1 MIEDEQTVENTDRNT
16 RNAKTIALHFLAGF
30 GTGVFLAFLVI
41 SYNLF
46 FTFSSLSVQQASIA
60 IVGALI
66 LGILSA
72 VQGDRFLKILSKL
85 LDSLSAL

>member
-1 MIEDEQTVENTDRNT
+1 MLKDEQTVEKANRNT
-16 RNAKTIALHFLAGF
+16 RTIAIHFLAGF
-30 GTGVFLAFLVI
+30 GIGLFLAVIVI

-46 FTFSSLSVQQASIA
+46 FTFSALSFQQGAIA
-60 IVGALI
+60 ILGALF

-72 VQGDRFLKILSKL
+72 LKGDRFLEILSKL